1 MNVLT
6 IGLSIV
12 FSLFSSVTL
21 AYIMTAT
28 GLGPWIAPTIVL
40 MVSGFYKLFRLDG
53 GSDNKIAQN
62 TNIIQLIGSVGGAIG
77 MGIAWTFPVL
87 YFLDAQLFQTWLEAP
102 WYFAAVLSSF
112 SLASGL
118 LGSWLAGLF
127 KDTLMHQE
135 ALPFPVSHMI
145 HKTIYAQQATE
156 QRSLFK
162 GMGLTAIICFFR
174 DGLKLGN
181 FCNITTYLDQFS
193 LHLSREYYLFPSL
206 LGKEGVFA
214 ISPIMWA
221 IGFIAGFGIALPLL
235 VGLISKYLVLYPLYH
250 HASYIPYTLFPTM
263 SEEVFSSS
271 FCCGLAL
278 TELILGLSGFPQFL
292 YRKIKE
298 LFTSRG
304 KALTSS
310 IQKLFS
316 FASAQKD
323 AKTSLIS
330 VELIVALA
338 ASFACMSFFKFP
350 ILLQLFTITA
360 TVVMTYQI
368 CWMGGKLGIAAPG
381 RFITFVMLPALFL
394 FKIDSVQV
402 TMLCTFIG
410 ICLMVAVNLLFGYK
424 IGELSDLSA
433 KKVQKYNW
441 FGLVLASLAIG
452 FCFWLLCTHFQLGSA
467 DFFAQRSLSRALLI
481 QTFGFNGV
489 VLLCGSLY
497 SFILKPLGI
506 SPTMLLGGILMP
518 NFISIALILGACGTF
533 LVAKPKEYTSFWS
546 GVFASETLWVLLRII
561 I

>member
-1 MNVLT
+1 
-6 IGLSIV
+6 
-12 FSLFSSVTL
+12 
-21 AYIMTAT
+21 
-28 GLGPWIAPTIVL
+28 
-40 MVSGFYKLFRLDG
+40 
-53 GSDNKIAQN
+53 
-62 TNIIQLIGSVGGAIG
+62 
-77 MGIAWTFPVL
+77 
-87 YFLDAQLFQTWLEAP
+87 
-102 WYFAAVLSSF
+102 
-112 SLASGL
+112 
-118 LGSWLAGLF
+118 
-127 KDTLMHQE
+127 
-135 ALPFPVSHMI
+135 
-145 HKTIYAQQATE
+145 
-156 QRSLFK
+156 
-162 GMGLTAIICFFR
+162 
-174 DGLKLGN
+174 
-181 FCNITTYLDQFS
+181 
-193 LHLSREYYLFPSL
+193 
-206 LGKEGVFA
+206 
-214 ISPIMWA
+214 
-221 IGFIAGFGIALPLL
+221 
-235 VGLISKYLVLYPLYH
+235 
-250 HASYIPYTLFPTM
+250 
-263 SEEVFSSS
+263 
-271 FCCGLAL
+271 
-278 TELILGLSGFPQFL
+278 L